1 MFKQVYQNR
10 GSQANRLWG
19 GLGLIFGLLTVLLVA
34 CNTESLVY
42 QQATPPPASEEPA
55 ATAEPTGRGSGG
67 TLRLLYWQAPSTLN
81 PHLTSASPDW
91 GASRITYEPLASF
104 DKEGNLVPFLAAEI
118 PSLENGGLA
127 EDGKSV
133 TWKLKQDVKWSDGE
147 PFTADDVLFTYQF
160 ISNPEVKA
168 QSIGF
173 YRAVFKVEVI
183 DKYTVKVKF
192 NDVNPAWSLPF
203 VGSTGLIIPR
213 HIFEDYNGPNAADA
227 PANIQPV
234 GTGPYRVLPPGIK
247 IQEVLFLG
255 NELVDTNKI
264 VFEPNP
270 FFREPDKPFFSRIE
284 LRGGGTVKEAARLA
298 LQTGEVDFAWN
309 LQVDAATLSQLA
321 TEGQGEMIP
330 VPQSFVER
338 IYFNFTDPNHVAPSG
353 ERSSLDFPHPFF
365 SDLKVRQA
373 FTYAVDR
380 EAIAALYGAAFQPTS
395 NILVSPAKYNSP
407 NTTFEYN
414 LEKAAALLDEAGW
427 VDTNDDGIRDKD
439 GKEMEVEFQTSA
451 NPLRQETQRI
461 IQRALKSIGVDVEI
475 NVIDSG
481 SFFDPAPDN
490 PNTAY
495 HFYADLQMYNDG
507 NPNPDPGSYMEFL
520 TTDQIPQKSNKWVG
534 ENVGRWQNPD
544 YDALY
549 QQSTTEIDPDKRTQL
564 FIEMNDK
571 IIEDAAIIPLVHRAR
586 VIGVNPNLT
595 GVDPTPWDA
604 ELWNIKDWR
613 LVSK

>member
-1 MFKQVYQNR
+1 MVKRIFNNLEGKAGFTLVYVFV
-10 GSQANRLWG
+10 
-19 GLGLIFGLLTVLLVA
+19 ILTAAAWLTA
-34 CNTESLVY
+34 CNAESLLY
-42 QQATPPPASEEPA
+42 QKATPTPAPEEPA
-55 ATAEPTGRGSGG
+55 PTAEPTGRGSGE
-67 TLRLLYWQAPSTLN
+67 TLKLLYWQAPSTLN
-81 PHLTSASPDW
+81 PHLTSASQDW

-118 PSLENGGLA
+118 PSLDNGDLA

-147 PFTADDVLFTYQF
+147 PFTAADVLFTYQF
-160 ISNPEVKA
+160 ISNPEVGA
-168 QSIGF
+168 SSAGV
-173 YRAVFKVEVI
+173 YRPVSSVEVV
-183 DKYTVKVKF
+183 DDYTVKVNF

-203 VGSTGLIIPR
+203 VGPTGMIIPR
-213 HIFEDYNGPNAADA
+213 HIFEAYNGPNAAQA
-227 PANIQPV
+227 PANILPV

-270 FFREPDKPFFSRIE
+270 FFREADKPFFSRVE

-309 LQVDAATLSQLA
+309 LQVDAATLSELEA
-321 TEGQGEMIP
+321 EGQGEAIP

-338 IYFNFTDPNHVAPSG
+338 IYFNFTDPNRIAPNG
-353 ERSSLDFPHPFF
+353 ERASLDFPHPFF
-365 SDLKVRQA
+365 SDIKVRQA
-373 FTYAVDR
+373 FAYAIDR
-380 EAIAALYGAAFQPTS
+380 EAIAALYGSAFQPTS

-407 NTTFEYN
+407 NTSFEFN

-427 VDTNDDGIRDKD
+427 VDTNNNGVRDKD
-439 GKEMEVEFQTSA
+439 GKEMEVLFQTSA

-461 IQRALKSIGVDVEI
+461 IQRALQSIGVDVEI
-475 NVIDSG
+475 KVIDSG
-481 SFFDPAPDN
+481 SFFDSDPNN

-507 NPNPDPGSYMEFL
+507 NPNPDPGSYMEYL
-520 TTDQIPQKSNKWVG
+520 ITDQIPQKHNNWTG
-534 ENVGRWQNPD
+534 ENVGRWQNPA

-549 QQSTTEIDPDKRTQL
+549 RQSTTEIDPDKRTQL
-564 FIEMNDK
+564 FIQMNDK
-571 IIEDAAIIPLVHRAR
+571 IIEDVAVIPLVHRAR
-586 VIGVNPNLT
+586 VIGVNPTLS